1 MNKSNYDRRDEMIL
15 MIVALVTPLL
25 ALPAM
30 VGM

>member
-1 MNKSNYDRRDEMIL
+1 MNKGNYDRRDEMIL